1 MINATKVRILFK
13 DTKKKGIKMIKKE
26 KDTFWASLSLLVVYF
41 LHVDELLLVV
51 VELVLQEAQFL

>member
-1 MINATKVRILFK
+1 MRQRYKCFLK
-13 DTKKKGIKMIKKE
+13 DTNYKSIKMIKKE

-51 VELVLQEAQFL
+51 VELVLQEAHLL

>member
-1 MINATKVRILFK
+1 
-13 DTKKKGIKMIKKE
+13 MIKKE

-51 VELVLQEAQFL
+51 VELVLQEAHLL